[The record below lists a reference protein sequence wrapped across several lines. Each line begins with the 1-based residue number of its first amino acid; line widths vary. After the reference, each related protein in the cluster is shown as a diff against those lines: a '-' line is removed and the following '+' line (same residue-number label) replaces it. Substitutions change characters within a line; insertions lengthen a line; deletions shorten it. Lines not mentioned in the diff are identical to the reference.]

1 MAINE
6 NTSKHFKFGITSKY
20 DKYDPFLFLFYFIPK
35 WRDLSVYA
43 YDERIDRLFVD
54 LRSKKSQTFRR
65 PGFGARM
72 KRLKGII
79 VIIHRW
85 REDDVMT
92 YTHVA

>member
-20 DKYDPFLFLFYFIPK
+20 DPFLFFYFIPK

-72 KRLKGII
+72 KGLKG
-79 VIIHRW
+79 IIHRW